1 MNVWRAERQQIT
13 KDHIMYDTIKDYCIR
28 SNNMYN
34 FALYTVRQEFIGNNN
49 YLNYYDTQK
58 LLKDSEPY
66 KHLMSQAS
74 QCVLQ
79 LIDRNFKSYFKA
91 IKDWKKNPH
100 KYLGM
105 PKLPKYRDKGKPF
118 TWFLKN
124 NQTYIKDGRL
134 YFKLKCM
141 NGYSFKT
148 GVTGRLIAVR
158 FVPQNNYFTLEIIY
172 EKEIEDKT
180 EYNDRIAAIDLGVN
194 NFVTLTNNVGLQ
206 PIVIN
211 GRGIKSVNQYYNKQ
225 RAKMMS
231 DLKKRN
237 GLNWSN
243 RLDALNK
250 KRYNRVHNF
259 MHNSS
264 RFVVDYCK
272 ENNIDN
278 LVIGLNKTWK
288 QECSINGKATQ
299 NFTFIPYDKFIQ
311 QLEYKCQDEGI
322 RISVV
327 EESYTS
333 GTSFLDNEEPIKENY
348 NKNRRIKRG
357 LFKSNKGLLI
367 NSDVNGSM
375 QIMKKV
381 YPNAF
386 SYGLEGNLT
395 PVVINVCK
403 M

>member
-1 MNVWRAERQQIT
+1 MKVWRAERQQIN
-13 KDHIMYDTIKDYCIR
+13 KSHIMYDTIKDYCIR

-34 FALYTVRQEFIGNNN
+34 FALYNVRQEFINNNN
-49 YLNYYDTQK
+49 YLSYYDTQK
-58 LLKDSEPY
+58 LLKSSEPY
-66 KHLMSQAS
+66 KQLMSQAS

-91 IKDWKKNPH
+91 IKDWQKNPH

-105 PKLPKYRDKGKPF
+105 HKLPKYRDKGKPF

-124 NQTYIKDGRL
+124 NQTYIKNGRL

-172 EKEIEDKT
+172 EKEIQEKT
-180 EYNDRIAAIDLGVN
+180 EYNNRIAAIDLGVN
-194 NFVTLTNNVGLQ
+194 NFVTLTNNVGLK

-211 GRGIKSVNQYYNKQ
+211 GKGIKSVNQYYNKQ
-225 RAKMMS
+225 RARMMS
-231 DLKKRN
+231 SLKKRN
-237 GLNWSN
+237 NQNWSN
-243 RLDALNK
+243 ALDTLNK
-250 KRYNRVHNF
+250 KRYNRIHNF

-272 ENNIDN
+272 KNDIDN

-288 QECSINGKATQ
+288 QECGMNDKATQ

-311 QLEYKCQDEGI
+311 QLEYKCLDNGI
-322 RISVV
+322 NLTVTD
-327 EESYTS
+327 ESYTS
-333 GTSFLDNEEPIKENY
+333 GTSFLDAEEPIKEDY
-348 NKNRRIKRG
+348 NKSRRIKRG

-381 YPNAF
+381 YPNAHC
-386 SYGLEGNLT
+386 YGLEGNLT